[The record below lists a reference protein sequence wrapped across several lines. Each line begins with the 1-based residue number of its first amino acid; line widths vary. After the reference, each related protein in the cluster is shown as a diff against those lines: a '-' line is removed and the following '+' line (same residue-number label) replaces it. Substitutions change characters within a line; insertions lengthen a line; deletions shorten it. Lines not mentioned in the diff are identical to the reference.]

1 MCTKNCGFGTKSFK
15 FLHIGATQIKDTL
28 LENIQYT
35 IEWIKDNVKNIADQI
50 LIINATIINS
60 NGKNVCNNNKMGNV
74 IKDSEKQNEE
84 PQNKL

>member
-1 MCTKNCGFGTKSFK
+1 M
-15 FLHIGATQIKDTL
+15 KDTF

-60 NGKNVCNNNKMGNV
+60 NGKNVCNKNKMGNIV
-74 IKDSEKQNEE
+74 KDSEKQNEE